1 MIKLKEIIKELNIP
15 DNMRVHMSKTPITL
29 RNVSISQKTDM
40 KPKGLWYG
48 FGNEWI
54 DWVRGNMPDLEGNH
68 VYHVIFPESK
78 NVLKIKSVHEI
89 MEFTKEYVAT
99 NNEINSYLP
108 GSSGYAHAYGIKTGT
123 MYMDWEKVSKKYEGI
138 EIYPYLYNA
147 RHELMWYYGWDVA
160 SGCVWNFS
168 NIELKEL

>member
-15 DNMRVHMSKTPITL
+15 DNMRVHMSKTPIAL

-48 FGNEWI
+48 FGNAWLE
-54 DWVRGNMPDLEGNH
+54 WVRSEMPDWEGNH
-68 VYHVIFPESK
+68 IYHVIFPDSKNMLKIK
-78 NVLKIKSVHEI
+78 NVLEI
-89 MEFTKEYVAT
+89 MEFTKEYSIT
-99 NNEINSYLP
+99 NDKLRDYFGDGL
-108 GSSGYAHAYGIKTGT
+108 AQAYGIHQT
-123 MYMDWEKVSKKYEGI
+123 MYIDWEKVSKKYEGI

-147 RHELMWYYGWDVA
+147 RNQLMWYYGWDVA

-168 NIELKEL
+168 NVELKEL

>member
-1 MIKLKEIIKELNIP
+1 MIKLKEIIKELDIP

-29 RNVSISQKTDM
+29 HNTTISQKVDM

-54 DWVRGNMPDLEGNH
+54 DWVRGNMPDWEGNH
-68 VYHVIFPESK
+68 VYHIIFPESK

-89 MEFTKEYVAT
+89 MEFTKGYLSD
-99 NNEINSYLP
+99 INKVGGYSP
-108 GSSGYAHAYGIKTGT
+108 GGIGYAHAYGIKHMT
-123 MYMDWEKVSKKYEGI
+123 MYMDWPKVAKKYDGI
-138 EIYPYLYNA
+138 EIYPYLHNV

-160 SGCVWNFS
+160 SGCVWNLS
-168 NIELKEL
+168 NVELKEL